1 MGEREY
7 QNLFEEL
14 TRYENRGIRIKLG
27 NMPASPLQV
36 VTAHMVREECNYMR
50 DYEWDEA
57 GHVKEI
63 TFYDIGGEKKQT
75 GPSSD
80 DEFENLYRMSKIVN
94 DGQ

>member
-1 MGEREY
+1 MREREY

-14 TRYENRGIRIKLG
+14 SKYEDKGICMKLE
-27 NMPASPLQV
+27 NVPASPLQI

-57 GHVKEI
+57 GHVKGI
-63 TFYDIGGEKKQT
+63 TFYDIGEEKKLT

-80 DEFENLYRMSKIVN
+80 DEFKICM
-94 DGQ
+94 GCRK